1 MLQAAKGTGMGSQFC
16 KTQRATSKQEPPP
29 GHVIHPTG
37 QLQGQNKAKAP
48 SLSVNTGA
56 LPVPRPAAGMCH
68 RRLLGVGPWNL
79 NRGTPGFPA
88 LSYTVNV
95 TGQFNQV

>member
-37 QLQGQNKAKAP
+37 QLQGQNTAKATSLSLNTEP
-48 SLSVNTGA
+48 SLIPGLQLECVTQGCW
-56 LPVPRPAAGMCH
+56 VWD
-68 RRLLGVGPWNL
+68 LG
-79 NRGTPGFPA
+79 T
-88 LSYTVNV
+88 
-95 TGQFNQV
+95 